1 MNEALLVGLLA
12 LGVPLFG
19 VGYFMLRKNPG
30 VFRMFVAMLLIG
42 LGYLTATGAL
52 SDIGH
57 KIMGAEGE
65 VMPVESPAPAAPA
78 PAHAP

>member
-1 MNEALLVGLLA
+1 MLPILLKTLPFFA
-12 LGVPLFG
+12 
-19 VGYFMLRKNPG
+19 
-30 VFRMFVAMLLIG
+30 LIG